1 MNSKNVCLFQAVFD
15 EKMNSGCD
23 LKGVPF
29 SSKGKP
35 CRQAKVCNS
44 NSKGTEMLSC
54 SLKHHCLSLL
64 LLCSST
70 EF

>member
-29 SSKGKP
+29 SSKGKL
-35 CRQAKVCNS
+35 CRQAKANATVI
-44 NSKGTEMLSC
+44 
-54 SLKHHCLSLL
+54 LKEQKCCHVL
-64 LLCSST
+64 
-70 EF
+70 